1 MLLCLAPSHH
11 PVASTNPIHSKPLM
25 AAIPAALKPQWLRTY
40 AAVILA
46 VSLAVNLITSFSLY
60 VQALTIPGMK
70 NTFELTYTTVFILVV
85 ALSLSRVVSGL
96 VSGTLASRYGG
107 RWMIITS
114 IFAQAASM
122 ALLGWS
128 PNYWVALA
136 AMIVVGVAS
145 GAALTPMMG
154 MLSPWFRINDRGM
167 AAGIAASG
175 GSLAIV
181 FTGLIVPPLTNLFG
195 DDAWRYTWYVLAA
208 TSVLLGFL
216 CVSFIR
222 PAPPSVVA
230 VTGARIAAIPASAIP
245 ASVAPTSVAPATTAP
260 DTPTSTAPIRRGPAS
275 WPVEVYTNP
284 YVWLITGMAFCS
296 GFIHGILTASYG
308 AYLGGEHGISVAT
321 VGVLF
326 MTIGVLSIGSGV
338 VSGTLSD
345 KAGRGMAFGAT
356 FLLEAAS
363 HALFWL
369 MPELVFFIIASVLA
383 GMALRATYTICAAA
397 AGDYVPVYMAPASF
411 GLMGMG
417 AGIGSTISPAISGP
431 IADAT
436 GTLQWSFAMATCL
449 ALIGS
454 ALGFGLHFKT
464 RRQRLGTADP
474 AATAV

>member
-1 MLLCLAPSHH
+1 MAVINLAL
-11 PVASTNPIHSKPLM
+11 I
-25 AAIPAALKPQWLRTY
+25 PQWLRTY

-46 VSLAVNLITSFSLY
+46 VTLAVNLITSFSLY

-70 NTFELTYTTVFILVV
+70 AWFDLSYTTVFVLVV
-85 ALSLSRVVSGL
+85 ALSLSRVISGL

-107 RWMIITS
+107 RWMVIAS
-114 IFAQAASM
+114 IFCQAAAM

-128 PNYWVALA
+128 PSYWVALV
-136 AMIVVGVAS
+136 AMIMVGVAS

-181 FTGLIVPPLTNLFG
+181 FTGIIVPPLTNWFG
-195 DDAWRYTWYVLAA
+195 DEAWRYTWYVLAV
-208 TSVLLGFL
+208 TSVLLGFM
-216 CVSFIR
+216 CVSFIKEA
-222 PAPPSVVA
+222 PASIVA
-230 VTGARIAAIPASAIP
+230 ATGARRPAAPGAEP
-245 ASVAPTSVAPATTAP
+245 APAP
-260 DTPTSTAPIRRGPAS
+260 VRRGPAG
-275 WPVEVYTNP
+275 WPVQVYTNP
-284 YVWLITGMAFCS
+284 YVWLITGLAFCS
-296 GFIHGILTASYG
+296 GFIHGILTSSYG
-308 AYLGGEHGISVAT
+308 AYLGVEHGINVTT
-321 VGVLF
+321 VGALF

-338 VSGTLSD
+338 GSGALSD
-345 KAGRGMAFGAT
+345 KMGRGMAFGLT

-383 GMALRATYTICAAA
+383 GLALRATYTICAAA

-436 GTLQWSFAMATCL
+436 GTLQWSFAMSMSL
-449 ALIGS
+449 ALVGS
-454 ALGFGLHFKT
+454 ALGFILHFKT
-464 RRQRLGTADP
+464 RRQGLGTPDP
-474 AATAV
+474 AATTA

>member
-1 MLLCLAPSHH
+1 M
-11 PVASTNPIHSKPLM
+11 
-25 AAIPAALKPQWLRTY
+25 
-40 AAVILA
+40 
-46 VSLAVNLITSFSLY
+46 SLAVNLITSFSLY

-230 VTGARIAAIPASAIP
+230 VTGARITATPT
-245 ASVAPTSVAPATTAP
+245 SVAATSVAPATTAP
-260 DTPTSTAPIRRGPAS
+260 DTPTSAAPIRRGPAS

-383 GMALRATYTICAAA
+383 GMALRATYTILC
-397 AGDYVPVYMAPASF
+397 GGGRRLRSGVH
-411 GLMGMG
+411 G
-417 AGIGSTISPAISGP
+417 AGVLRTDGHGGRHWQHHLASHIRPDRRRHRHAAMVLRHGHLPGVDWFGVGVRSAFQNATPTAGNCRPSRHGSVVARY
-431 IADAT
+431 AFNFLNA
-436 GTLQWSFAMATCL
+436 
-449 ALIGS
+449 
-454 ALGFGLHFKT
+454 H
-464 RRQRLGTADP
+464 
-474 AATAV
+474 

>member
-1 MLLCLAPSHH
+1 MA
-11 PVASTNPIHSKPLM
+11 VFHSAL
-25 AAIPAALKPQWLRTY
+25 IPHWLRTY

-46 VSLAVNLITSFSLY
+46 VSLAINLITSFSLY

-70 NTFELTYTTVFILVV
+70 STFDLSYTTVFVLIV

-96 VSGTLASRYGG
+96 LSGATASRYGG
-107 RWMIITS
+107 RWMIIAS
-114 IFAQAASM
+114 IFAQAVSM

-128 PNYWVALA
+128 ANYWVALI
-136 AMIVVGVAS
+136 AMIMVGVAS

-154 MLSPWFRINDRGM
+154 MLAPWFRANDRGI

-175 GSLAIV
+175 GSLAII
-181 FTGLIVPPLTNLFG
+181 FTGLIVPPLTGVFG
-195 DDAWRYTWYVLAA
+195 DEAWRYTWYVLAA
-208 TSVLLGFL
+208 TSVLMGVL

-222 PAPPSVVA
+222 EAPLAVVA
-230 VTGARIAAIPASAIP
+230 VNDTRPSQ
-245 ASVAPTSVAPATTAP
+245 ATPSGTAP
-260 DTPTSTAPIRRGPAS
+260 VRRGPAS
-275 WPVEVYTNP
+275 WPVEAYTNP

-296 GFIHGILTASYG
+296 GFIHGILTSSYG
-308 AYLGGEHGISVAT
+308 AYLEVEHGIDVTT

-326 MTIGVLSIGSGV
+326 MTIGVLSIGSGIG
-338 VSGTLSD
+338 SGALSD
-345 KAGRGMAFGAT
+345 KVGRGMAFGAT
-356 FLLEAAS
+356 FLIEAAC

-383 GMALRATYTICAAA
+383 GFALRSTYTICAAA
-397 AGDYVPVYMAPASF
+397 AGDYVPVFMAPAVF

-436 GTLQWSFAMATCL
+436 GTLQWSFAMSTVM

-454 ALGFGLHFKT
+454 TLGFVLHFKT
-464 RRQRLGTADP
+464 RRPVSGSTAP
-474 AATAV
+474 AVSPARP

>member
-1 MLLCLAPSHH
+1 M
-11 PVASTNPIHSKPLM
+11 
-25 AAIPAALKPQWLRTY
+25 
-40 AAVILA
+40 
-46 VSLAVNLITSFSLY
+46 
-60 VQALTIPGMK
+60 
-70 NTFELTYTTVFILVV
+70 
-85 ALSLSRVVSGL
+85 
-96 VSGTLASRYGG
+96 
-107 RWMIITS
+107 
-114 IFAQAASM
+114 
-122 ALLGWS
+122 
-128 PNYWVALA
+128 
-136 AMIVVGVAS
+136 
-145 GAALTPMMG
+145 
-154 MLSPWFRINDRGM
+154 
-167 AAGIAASG
+167 
-175 GSLAIV
+175 
-181 FTGLIVPPLTNLFG
+181 
-195 DDAWRYTWYVLAA
+195 
-208 TSVLLGFL
+208 
-216 CVSFIR
+216 
-222 PAPPSVVA
+222 
-230 VTGARIAAIPASAIP
+230 
-245 ASVAPTSVAPATTAP
+245 
-260 DTPTSTAPIRRGPAS
+260 
-275 WPVEVYTNP
+275 YTNP